1 LLAGT
6 KQARKLL
13 GVATIGFDPVARFAW
28 DERGR
33 DHTALVPQL
42 RQMAIKPVAG
52 WTCLVAEMKLS
63 MAFRQLCRE
72 SPHALRVG
80 IDLSP
85 ITDLAVPPIFR
96 NCHRVSRFGYI

>member
-1 LLAGT
+1 MSCKWSSSTL
-6 KQARKLL
+6 
-13 GVATIGFDPVARFAW
+13 
-28 DERGR
+28 DESS
-33 DHTALVPQL
+33 VS
-42 RQMAIKPVAG
+42 AG
-52 WTCLVAEMKLS
+52 WTRLVAEMKLS

-72 SPHALRVG
+72 PPYALRVG